1 MHAQKYSRQREAVY
15 AALRSVR
22 THPVAAEVYDL
33 VRAEIPDISLAT
45 VYRNLSQLAK
55 SGKALTI
62 TDEKGVVH
70 FDGYVHP
77 HNHLFCGQ
85 CHRVVDV
92 DIPVAVSI
100 PDGCQHRVD
109 GYSVLFTGTCQ
120 GCST

>member
-1 MHAQKYSRQREAVY
+1 MPAQKYSRQREAVY
-15 AALRSVR
+15 TALRSVR

-45 VYRNLSQLAK
+45 VYRNLSQLAQ

-77 HNHLFCGQ
+77 HNHLFCSQ

-92 DIPVAVSI
+92 DIPVAISI
-100 PDGCQHRVD
+100 PEGCHHKVE
-109 GYSVLFTGTCQ
+109 GYSVLFTGTCH
-120 GCST
+120 GCTT